1 MDGAGVTQGDA
12 STVRRY
18 ADPMTTTAGSR
29 LSRTLFLLADGVRV
43 LGVASIL
50 ASALWLGGVE
60 VALFALV
67 LLGLVLPR
75 VLHTPPGVDLA
86 TGVTLLAAGWIAVLG
101 LFEVVG
107 PLDLVMHWAAN
118 GLLAVVAYSLLVRL
132 QVVPALGAPA
142 PAHARAGVVVV
153 TTAVG
158 VTLGLLWELGEWAGH
173 TYLDDTINV
182 GYTDTLG
189 DLVAGGL
196 GSVLGGLALAARR
209 PAPAT
214 GPEP

>member
-1 MDGAGVTQGDA
+1 
-12 STVRRY
+12 
-18 ADPMTTTAGSR
+18 MTPPAGSR
-29 LSRTLFLLADGVRV
+29 PERVLLRLADAVRA
-43 LGVASIL
+43 LGAASIV
-50 ASALWLGGVE
+50 AAAIWLTGVD

-67 LLGLVLPR
+67 MLGLVLPR
-75 VLHTPPGVDLA
+75 LLGTPPSIDLA

-118 GLLAVVAYSLLVRL
+118 GLLALVAYALLLRFE
-132 QVVPALGAPA
+132 VVPPLGARSP
-142 PAHARAGVVVV
+142 ARARTGVVVI

-158 VTLGLLWELGEWAGH
+158 ITLGLLWELGEWAGH
-173 TYLDDTINV
+173 TFLDDSINV

-196 GSVLGGLALAARR
+196 GSLMGGFALVARR
-209 PAPAT
+209 PAPGEAAA
-214 GPEP
+214 